1 MSNDL
6 NDWYTRAAI
15 LLFAIIVL
23 LIGWDVVADYQES
36 ANFSHM
42 AIEVSVMSVAVSG
55 TALLWLQLR
64 RAQSDLARALVEN
77 QQWSRDN
84 RELLQGL
91 GAAIHKQ
98 FDSWRLSKA
107 EAEVGLF
114 ILKGLSHK
122 EIAQVRQT
130 SERTI
135 REQARALYRK
145 SGLAGRAELS
155 AYFLED
161 LLLPWSEERA

>member
-1 MSNDL
+1 MSNDVQA
-6 NDWYTRAAI
+6 WYTTAGI
-15 LLFAIIVL
+15 SLFVIIAL
-23 LIGWDVVADYQES
+23 LIGWDVVADYEES
-36 ANFSHM
+36 VNFGHM
-42 AIEVSVMSVAVSG
+42 AIELSVMSVAASG
-55 TALLWLQLR
+55 TVLLWLQLR
-64 RAQSDLARALVEN
+64 RTRSDLARALVEN
-77 QQWSRDN
+77 EQWSRDN

-91 GAAIHKQ
+91 GAAIHRQ
-98 FDSWRLSKA
+98 FDAWHLTKA
-107 EAEVGLF
+107 EAEVGLL

-122 EIAQVRQT
+122 EIARVRQT

-161 LLLPWSEERA
+161 LLLPRSAV